1 MTPESQDTKI
11 LKFKKKRQ
19 LNIGIIIFGI
29 IFIYLLATI
38 VMYIM
43 KPNVTIHEVREG
55 SLVKDHSYTG
65 LAIRDEIVVYSNG
78 SGYVN
83 YFVAENSKV
92 RVGSK
97 VYTLSDNALDFN
109 EVTSENVNSL
119 STDEKYDIILQIQD
133 FNHDFSESVFS
144 SSYYLKNEIQNKLNQ
159 QNNKNRLNQLNEML
173 GANMISNVSIGQS
186 TQDGIVAYY
195 VDGMEDVTV
204 ENATLD
210 DLNRINYNKIEFSNN
225 RSVNGGDPVYKLIN
239 SDSWTLMI
247 EIDEDTAMQLS
258 EKSSVTVN
266 FKKDGKSL
274 KANFEIKESDGT
286 YIAYLNF
293 ANSMIRYIGERY
305 LDIDLVLEDQTG
317 LKIPK
322 SAEVELEFF
331 VIPKSYLT
339 QGGNSS
345 DDGVMKQIVKKN
357 GSVSYE
363 FIELTIYYSDDKKV
377 YLSKSELKEGDII
390 LKTESNET
398 HEVKHTR
405 TLKGVYCINKGY
417 AVFKPINILCES
429 DDYYIIEKGNRY
441 SLSNYDHIAL
451 YSANIKENDIVF

>member
-1 MTPESQDTKI
+1 MTPESQDSKI
-11 LKFKKKRQ
+11 LEFKKKRH

-29 IFIYLLATI
+29 IFIYLIATI
-38 VMYIM
+38 IMYIM

-65 LAIRDEIVVYSNG
+65 LAIRDESVVFSDG
-78 SGYVN
+78 SGYIN
-83 YFVAENSKV
+83 YFVTENNKV
-92 RVGSK
+92 KVGSK
-97 VYTLSDNALDFN
+97 VYTLSDNALDFG
-109 EVTSENVNSL
+109 EVTSEDINNL
-119 STDEKYDIILQIQD
+119 SADEKYDIALQIQD
-133 FNHDFSESVFS
+133 FNHDFTEAGFS

-159 QNNKNRLNQLNEML
+159 QNNQNRLNQLNEML
-173 GANMISNVSIGQS
+173 SANMISNVSIRQS

-195 VDGMEDVTV
+195 VDGMEDVSV
-204 ENATLD
+204 ETATLD
-210 DLNRINYNKIEFSNN
+210 DLNKSNYNKIEFSNN
-225 RSVNGGDPVYKLIN
+225 RSVNGGDPVYKLIK

-247 EIDEDTAMQLS
+247 EIDEETKEQLS
-258 EKSSVTVN
+258 EKNTVTVN

-274 KANFEIKESDGT
+274 KANFEIKEHDGT

-293 ANSMIRYIGERY
+293 TNSMIRYIGERY
-305 LDIDLVLEDQTG
+305 LDIDLILEDQTG

-322 SAEVELEFF
+322 SAEIELEFF

-339 QGGNSS
+339 QGGNSN
-345 DDGVMKQIVKKN
+345 DDGVMKQIVKKD
-357 GSVSYE
+357 GTVSYE
-363 FIELTIYYSDDKKV
+363 FVELTIYYSDEVKV
-377 YLSKSELKEGDII
+377 YLSKSELKEGDVI
-390 LKTESNET
+390 LKTDSNET

-451 YSANIKENDIVF
+451 YSTNIKENDIVF